1 MKSSSQGTIRFYYYL
16 VRNQRD
22 IKRIISD
29 AFSGEEQSWQK
40 FHAGFRTLLTFDSPA
55 NQRLNIHEPVC
66 ARGPSKC
73 YADLKPLRRYR
84 KFYCVDRFLL
94 AQFLV
99 QIPTYLNLH
108 HIFASL
114 YFDNIYIYFYSVTIS
129 FVEKNSTLFEK
140 IINIFEIL
148 EDTKNLR

>member
-1 MKSSSQGTIRFYYYL
+1 MHYFGCIQWRGAELTEVSCRFSHPVNIRF
-16 VRNQRD
+16 
-22 IKRIISD
+22 
-29 AFSGEEQSWQK
+29 AC
-40 FHAGFRTLLTFDSPA
+40 H
-55 NQRLNIHEPVC
+55 QRLNIHEPVC

-94 AQFLV
+94 AQFLA

-114 YFDNIYIYFYSVTIS
+114 RFDNIYIYFYSVTIS